1 MIDKN
6 NQEKHDRNIHLS
18 KKKNIWPGLRLLKLA
33 SIRCT
38 HLMENYEIKAI
49 DLRKHQPLG
58 AASKAIQHTHF
69 TERLYGIAKANMSF
83 SSFTRRT
90 LKE

>member
-6 NQEKHDRNIHLS
+6 NQEKHERNIHLS
-18 KKKNIWPGLRLLKLA
+18 KKKNIWLGLRLLKLA
-33 SIRCT
+33 FIRWYT
-38 HLMENYEIKAI
+38 PHGKLWSKSNRSK
-49 DLRKHQPLG
+49 KNQPLG
-58 AASKAIQHTHF
+58 AVSKAMQHTHF